1 MFSAIANFGSKI
13 LKKLRESLDEHSP
26 SDASNQFGQWLLEGF
41 GLGVEKKEKPVLKQ
55 ISSFGQ
61 NVLGTLQDELSQN
74 VGIQDMFDNI
84 KESLSK
90 ARSAVSNLTV
100 PQLKSNGIRNSTGN
114 LSSNT
119 IINNNYQQVIN
130 SPKAP
135 SRREI
140 YRDTRNLLNL
150 VKGGN

>member
-1 MFSAIANFGSKI
+1 M
-13 LKKLRESLDEHSP
+13 
-26 SDASNQFGQWLLEGF
+26 
-41 GLGVEKKEKPVLKQ
+41 
-55 ISSFGQ
+55 
-61 NVLGTLQDELSQN
+61 QDELSQN

-90 ARSAVSNLTV
+90 ARSAVSNLSV
-100 PQLKSNGIRNSTGN
+100 PQLQNSGNRSGSINGNSSTV
-114 LSSNT
+114 
-119 IINNNYQQVIN
+119 INNNYQQVIN

-150 VKGGN
+150 VKGGS